1 VIRAVLD
8 TNVIVSGILS
18 PSGSPG
24 QVLQIGLEEQRFQM
38 VTSVPILGEIDNVLR
53 RPQITRRHGWTAR
66 EISVFLGRLFA
77 VSLVVEGRLALDVI
91 AEDPSDN
98 MFLAAAQEGEAGFVV
113 SGDAHLQ
120 RLGEYR
126 DIVILPPQPFL
137 VLLHQDP

>member
-1 VIRAVLD
+1 MIRAVLD

-38 VTSVPILGEIDNVLR
+38 VTSVPILGEVDNVLR
-53 RPQITRRHGWTAR
+53 RPQITRRHGWTDR

-98 MFLAAAQEGEAGFVV
+98 MFLAAAQEGEAEFVV

-120 RLGEYR
+120 RLGEYQN
-126 DIVILPPQPFL
+126 IVILPPQPFL
-137 VLLHQDP
+137 VLLHLDA